1 MSEPTKREKS
11 LLDAK
16 TAILNAARTID
27 IDWPLTMLNNPM
39 VSADKDMLC
48 RAYRY
53 DMDRLKQAAA
63 IVDAILINADGFAT
77 MFALAASKP
86 ADFQAL
92 AVWAGIEL
100 ERKPAEQAA
109 AA

>member
-39 VSADKDMLC
+39 VSADKDVLC

-53 DMDRLKQAAA
+53 DMDRLKQAAEIIDA
-63 IVDAILINADGFAT
+63 MMVDADGFAVL
-77 MFALAASKP
+77 FELAAKKKWAFNSCVL
-86 ADFQAL
+86 L
-92 AVWAGIEL
+92 AKQEL
-100 ERKPAEQAA
+100 AA
-109 AA
+109 TDAQVAA